1 MSLAV
6 YGSSLGWNHSQQ
18 SWEWHKQKTD
28 VRDSLSRCCRFRGC
42 CWTEGTCRQCCK
54 VFVILSQELYI
65 RSFTLR
71 NASQSSGRIL
81 EHQIAV
87 RIPCG
92 IEELELGRVSL
103 IASIFFTHFFQ
114 YGNDAVDVRIAF
126 PRDHCMRWV
135 ETKVTLLVLSN
146 FWLKR
151 KKTKQTNLNLS
162 SARKV
167 TSSKAVWTKRFRC
180 LRITWK

>member
-28 VRDSLSRCCRFRGC
+28 VRGSLRRFCRFCG
-42 CWTEGTCRQCCK
+42 CWTEGTCSQCSE

-65 RSFTLR
+65 SSFILR

-81 EHQIAV
+81 ENQIAAG
-87 RIPCG
+87 IPCG
-92 IEELELGRVSL
+92 IEELEPGRF
-103 IASIFFTHFFQ
+103 ASIIFTHFFQ
-114 YGNDAVDVRIAF
+114 YGDDVLDVRIVF

-146 FWLKR
+146 VWLKR
-151 KKTKQTNLNLS
+151 KNKADKLEFVLRTEGHAFESRLDQTLLVS
-162 SARKV
+162 
-167 TSSKAVWTKRFRC
+167 
-180 LRITWK
+180 